1 MISSK
6 KLCQNLIQDIK
17 KRNWDST
24 IDKLQFT
31 AQLSKIQL
39 GKIMKCVLRK
49 ITDNNLDI
57 LRDVSTPAGTQI
69 INDLIANQQN
79 TENN

>member
-1 MISSK
+1 
-6 KLCQNLIQDIK
+6 
-17 KRNWDST
+17 
-24 IDKLQFT
+24 
-31 AQLSKIQL
+31 
-39 GKIMKCVLRK
+39 MKCVLRK